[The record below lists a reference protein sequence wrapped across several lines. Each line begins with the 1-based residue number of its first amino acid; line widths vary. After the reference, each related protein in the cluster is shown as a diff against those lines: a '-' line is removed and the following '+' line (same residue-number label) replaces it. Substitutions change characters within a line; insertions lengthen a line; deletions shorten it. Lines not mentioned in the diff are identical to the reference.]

1 MNKFTLNL
9 HCSLENFKKSKYI
22 MKVLFLKDNLPTAMA
37 GEIKEVKPGF
47 ARNFL
52 IPHGIAELAN
62 RSSIERIEKLRKQAD
77 VRRGEM
83 KSKWQDV
90 ANEINLLELEI
101 IAQTGP
107 TGKLFGSVTSSQI
120 ATSIE
125 ENLDGV
131 TIDRRSIRIQ
141 QPIKLIGAYSVPL
154 KLFEGVDAEVK
165 LNVKSDG
172 NIMTEEMVEITEG
185 KPKAD
190 DESTTEASED
200 NDPQEEVSSVESES
214 QAEENVDEV
223 EENIK
228 ESAPEKK
235 SSEEE

>member
-1 MNKFTLNL
+1 
-9 HCSLENFKKSKYI
+9 

-37 GEIKEVKPGF
+37 GEIKNVKPGF

-52 IPHGIAELAN
+52 IPQGIAELAN

-83 KSKWQDV
+83 KSKWQTV

-125 ENLDGV
+125 ESLDGV
-131 TIDRRSIRIQ
+131 SIDRRSIRIQ
-141 QPIKLIGAYSVPL
+141 QPIKVIGSYSVPL
-154 KLFEGVDAEVK
+154 KLFEGVEAEVK

-172 NIMTEEMVEITEG
+172 NVMTEEMVEITEG
-185 KPKAD
+185 SKEVDA
-190 DESTTEASED
+190 ESPEGNPSD
-200 NDPQEEVSSVESES
+200 NDSQPEKNTAEESES
-214 QAEENVDEV
+214 IDTEV
-223 EENIK
+223 EDILK

>member
-1 MNKFTLNL
+1 
-9 HCSLENFKKSKYI
+9 

-37 GEIKEVKPGF
+37 GEIKNVKPGF

-52 IPHGIAELAN
+52 IPNGIAELAN

-83 KSKWQDV
+83 KSRWQTV

-101 IAQTGP
+101 VAQTGP

-141 QPIKLIGAYSVPL
+141 QPIKVIGSYSVPL

-172 NIMTEEMVEITEG
+172 NLMTEEMVEITEG
-185 KPKAD
+185 SKEEDA
-190 DESTTEASED
+190 ES
-200 NDPQEEVSSVESES
+200 PEEVLEESDSQPEDAVDEES
-214 QAEENVDEV
+214 DKMDNEV
-223 EENIK
+223 EENTK
-228 ESAPEKK
+228 ESAP
-235 SSEEE
+235 

>member
-1 MNKFTLNL
+1 
-9 HCSLENFKKSKYI
+9 

-52 IPHGIAELAN
+52 IPQGIAELAN

-131 TIDRRSIRIQ
+131 SIDRRSIRIQ
-141 QPIKLIGAYSVPL
+141 QPIKVIGAYSVPL

-172 NIMTEEMVEITEG
+172 NIMSEEMVEITEG
-185 KPKAD
+185 NPKTDA
-190 DESTTEASED
+190 ESTEEASED
-200 NDPQEEVSSVESES
+200 NDSQEEVSSSESES
-214 QAEENVDEV
+214 QPEEIKSEENIDEV